1 MRLNRRALKR
11 LIPARARKGLERLRD
26 VLNGP
31 GLEYDVVRDYR
42 FEPDRDR
49 RARIN
54 LVLPGI
60 SSATAFGGVMTG
72 LTFFQGLAA
81 ALAGD
86 GVETRIVTE
95 EPLRP
100 GETVLADRPGLR
112 HCPTH
117 ALRPSGERLPVR
129 AGDLFIVFNW
139 WTSVNLDPVLGAQAA
154 HFGQPIRPKIHL
166 VQEYEPG
173 LHRFSTAHALAREA
187 FDGPGRLWAAF
198 NTHELFDYWTAQG
211 HRAEKS
217 WVFEPRMTAAI
228 RPFADN
234 LSAADKTR
242 TLLVYARPTVARNA
256 FFLVRRG
263 LEHWARSHGADHADW
278 RIVSA
283 GLPHDDIPLGGGHRL
298 VSLGKLGLQEY
309 GQLLRETAVGLSLMI
324 SPHPSYPPLEM
335 AHFGVRV
342 VTNGYANK
350 RPADRHENLIA
361 VPHLRPEAIAETL
374 EQAIRGFEADPAAGL
389 GAKSHMPDY
398 LLEDRI
404 DCIDAIAAELR
415 VLIQGVSLGARPRM
429 PVQLR

>member
-1 MRLNRRALKR
+1 MRFDRRKIKR

-42 FEPDRDR
+42 FVPDPDP

-54 LVLPGI
+54 LVLPRV

-72 LTFFQGLAA
+72 LTFFQGLTA

-86 GVETRIVTE
+86 EVEARLVTE
-95 EPLRP
+95 EPVPP
-100 GETVLADRPGLR
+100 GDTVLAGRPGLR
-112 HCPTH
+112 DCPIH
-117 ALRPSGERLPVR
+117 ALRPAGERLPVR
-129 AGDLFIVFNW
+129 AGDVFVVFNW
-139 WTSVNLDPVLGAQAA
+139 WTSVNLDPVLATQAA
-154 HFGQPIRPKIHL
+154 HFGHTVLPKLHL
-166 VQEYEPG
+166 VQEYEPQFYS
-173 LHRFSTAHALAREA
+173 FSTAHALAREA
-187 FDGPGRLWAAF
+187 FDGPSRLWAVF

-211 HRAEKS
+211 HRAEKT

-228 RPFADN
+228 RSFADN
-234 LSAADKTR
+234 LSAVDKIR
-242 TLLVYARPTVARNA
+242 TLLVYGRPTVARNA

-263 LEHWARSHGADHADW
+263 LEHWARTHGADHPDW

-309 GQLLRETAVGLSLMI
+309 GQLLRQTAVGLSLMI

-350 RPADRHENLIA
+350 HPADRHENLIA

-374 EQAIRGFEADPAAGL
+374 EQAIRGFEADPEVGL
-389 GAKSHMPDY
+389 RAKSHMPDY

-404 DCIDAIAAELR
+404 DCIDAVAAELR
-415 VLIQGVSLGARPRM
+415 ALIGQGGAGLS
-429 PVQLR
+429 V

>member
-11 LIPARARKGLERLRD
+11 LIPARAQKGLMRLRD
-26 VLNGP
+26 ALNGP

-42 FEPDRDR
+42 FVPDPDPRS
-49 RARIN
+49 RIT
-54 LVLPGI
+54 LVLPAV

-86 GVETRIVTE
+86 DVDTRIVTE
-95 EPLRP
+95 EPVSP
-100 GETVLADRPGLR
+100 GDTVLASRPGLKD
-112 HCPTH
+112 CPIH
-117 ALRPSGERLPVR
+117 ALRPAGDQLPVR
-129 AGDLFIVFNW
+129 AGDVFVVFNW
-139 WTSVNLDPVLGAQAA
+139 WTSVNLDPMLAAQAA
-154 HFGQPIRPKIHL
+154 HFALPVLPKLHL
-166 VQEYEPG
+166 VQEYEPQFYP
-173 LHRFSTAHALAREA
+173 FSTAHALAREA
-187 FDGPGRLWAAF
+187 FDGAGRLWAVF
-198 NTHELFDYWTAQG
+198 NTHELFDYWSAQG
-211 HRAEKS
+211 HQAERS

-228 RPFADN
+228 RPFADD

-242 TLLVYARPTVARNA
+242 TLLVYGRPTVARNA

-263 LEHWARSHGADHADW
+263 LEHWARTHGADHSDW

-283 GLPHDDIPLGGGHRL
+283 GLQHEDIPLGGGHKL
-298 VSLGKLGLQEY
+298 VSLGKLGLEEY
-309 GQLLRETAVGLSLMI
+309 GQLLRETAAGLSLMI

-361 VPHLRPEAIAETL
+361 VPNLRPEAIAETL
-374 EQAIRGFEADPAAGL
+374 EQAIRGFEADPGTGL
-389 GAKSHMPDY
+389 RAKSHMPDY

-415 VLIQGVSLGARPRM
+415 ALIDQRA
-429 PVQLR
+429 QA